1 MSKWTAQSMR
11 DMSGK
16 TVVVTGGSRGIG
28 RIAARELARAG
39 ARVVVAARTVE
50 PGPYETRKLDVSDLG
65 SVRAFAQEW
74 TGDLDVLINNAGVMA
89 IPGTRTADG
98 LDLQTATNYFGP
110 WLLTHL
116 LLPHITD
123 RVVHVTSQLHRQA
136 KLDLDDLDWRRRTYK
151 PLPAYEASKLAQVLF
166 SLSLQRRLDA
176 KGSRVRSVLA
186 HPGIARTG
194 LVGHS
199 WMDVVNRIPFLTHDA
214 EGGALPLLYAASE
227 DVPGNAYVGPDGLW
241 SIKGFPTVRRP
252 ARAGLDERAAERLWT
267 ATEALVLRA

>member
-1 MSKWTAQSMR
+1 
-11 DMSGK
+11 MSGK

-39 ARVVVAARTVE
+39 AKVVLAVRRPE
-50 PGPYETRKLDVSDLG
+50 PGPYESRRLDVSDLA
-65 SVRAFAQEW
+65 SVRAFAEEW
-74 TGDLDVLINNAGVMA
+74 TGDLDVLVNNAGVMA
-89 IPGTRTADG
+89 IPGTRTGEG
-98 LDLQTATNYFGP
+98 LDVQTATNYFGP
-110 WLLTHL
+110 WLLTNL

-123 RVVHVTSQLHRQA
+123 RVVHVTSELHRQA

-151 PLPAYEASKLAQVLF
+151 PLAAYEAAKLAQVLF

-176 KGSRVRSVLA
+176 AGSNVRSVLA
-186 HPGIARTG
+186 HPGIARTE

-199 WMDVVNRIPFLTHDA
+199 WMNVINRIPFLTQEA

-227 DVPGNAYVGPDGLW
+227 DVPGNAYVGPDGLA

-252 ARAGLDERAAERLWT
+252 SRAGLDERAAERLWT
-267 ATEALVLRA
+267 ATEALVLPS